1 MDCGPAGSSVR
12 GVPQARVLQWL
23 SFHTPGELPD
33 PGIEPLS
40 LALAGGIFTTETPSS
55 LIRDLKIYI
64 SLIVM
69 MENQPNAKILHT
81 HKNAIVVKQLYS
93 NKN

>member
-1 MDCGPAGSSVR
+1 MAQQAPLAMGFPRQEHWSGLSCPPP
-12 GVPQARVLQWL
+12 GVL
-23 SFHTPGELPD
+23 SN

-55 LIRDLKIYI
+55 LIGNLKIYI
-64 SLIVM
+64 SLIFM

>member
-1 MDCGPAGSSVR
+1 MGFPRQEYWSGLPCCPPGD
-12 GVPQARVLQWL
+12 L
-23 SFHTPGELPD
+23 SN